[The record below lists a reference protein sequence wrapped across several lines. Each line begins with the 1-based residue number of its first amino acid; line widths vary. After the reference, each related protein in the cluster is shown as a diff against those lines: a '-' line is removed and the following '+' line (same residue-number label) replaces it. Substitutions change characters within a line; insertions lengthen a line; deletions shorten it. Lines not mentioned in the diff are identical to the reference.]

1 MELLN
6 VSAISKEKNGK
17 EVLKDINF
25 IIPPL
30 LKTGIVGETGS
41 GKTTLLKII
50 AGLIQPSEGN
60 IFFENKR
67 VEGPDEKLLPG
78 HKNIVYVSQQF
89 ELRNNYS
96 VAEELDYTNQLTS
109 EEAHNIYEI
118 CRISHLLDRKTDQ
131 LSGGERQRIVTA
143 RALITAPKLL
153 LLDEPFSNLD
163 SGHKQLMKTIINDID
178 ERLKITCILISH
190 DPLDILSWADKII
203 VIQNG
208 KIVQQGSAKDLY
220 YRPVNAYTAG
230 LFGEYNLI
238 DTILAKA
245 FSVLPGM
252 QFDGNT
258 FLLRPEH
265 LRIVTNE
272 TEGIKGIITKVHFFG
287 SYYLVEIALAE
298 NSLTVK
304 TSADDLSAGDIIFVS
319 VDPNSAWHI
328 N

>member
-25 IIPPL
+25 TIPPL

-96 VAEELDYTNQLTS
+96 VAEELDYANQLTS

-163 SGHKQLMKTIINDID
+163 SGHKQLMKTIINDIG

-203 VIQNG
+203 IIQNG

-245 FSVLPGM
+245 FSVLPGI

-287 SYYLVEIALAE
+287 SYYLVDIALAE
-298 NSLTVK
+298 NSVTVK
-304 TSADDLSAGDIIFVS
+304 TSADNLSAGDIVFVS